1 MAKQWTPEEEKFLFE
16 NYSTYSLDEWVERYG
31 TTKKAISNKMS
42 KLRKIYSQKP
52 KEKGAK
58 GQREEPVIRE
68 RKPLPEQWSPEE
80 EKLLFGQTEQKKTAK
95 QWTLEEEKFLFEKY
109 NAYSLDEW
117 AERFGTSKKAISNKM
132 SKLRKTFPQQPQEI
146 SAESQKEEP
155 ITDEKKAFPKQW
167 SPEEEKLLFNH
178 YHEYTVNEWA
188 RRFNVTRKAVINKM
202 SSLRKK
208 LAKKKEE
215 TEVIKKKSPP
225 PKPKK
230 YKLVPSPYE
239 IKTADGWQQIMM
251 RVVDE

>member
-16 NYSTYSLDEWVERYG
+16 NYNAHSLDEWAERYG

-42 KLRKIYSQKP
+42 KLRKIFS
-52 KEKGAK
+52 KE
-58 GQREEPVIRE
+58 
-68 RKPLPEQWSPEE
+68 PEKIDVE
-80 EKLLFGQTEQKKTAK
+80 G
-95 QWTLEEEKFLFEKY
+95 
-109 NAYSLDEW
+109 
-117 AERFGTSKKAISNKM
+117 
-132 SKLRKTFPQQPQEI
+132 
-146 SAESQKEEP
+146 QKEIP
-155 ITDEKKAFPKQW
+155 ITEDKKAFPKQW
-167 SPEEEKLLFNH
+167 SPEEEKLLFNR
-178 YHEYTVNEWA
+178 YSEYSVNEWA
-188 RRFNVTRKAVINKM
+188 SRFDVTRKAVINKM

-215 TEVIKKKSPP
+215 TAVVKKKLPP